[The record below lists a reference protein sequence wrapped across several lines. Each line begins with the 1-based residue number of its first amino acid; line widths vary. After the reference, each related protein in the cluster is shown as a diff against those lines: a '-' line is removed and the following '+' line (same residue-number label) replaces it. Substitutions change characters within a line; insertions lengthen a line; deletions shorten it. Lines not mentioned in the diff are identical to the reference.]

1 MEAQERKVATMVLP
15 VGGKAEWTRI
25 MRGEVPVH
33 SSIEQGSPIVQAS
46 AVFSDGTVVIGGVSR
61 SDTPAEYNNKF
72 MWVFDAKG
80 QRYPNWP
87 IDVSDHEDFESNG
100 VAFSLREDAED
111 EEYELNIVEGTTAA
125 PTVPAMPRAKAAAK
139 AKAKAAAKARTK
151 ASAKPKVKAKTTT
164 KSKARARS
172 K

>member
-33 SSIEQGSPIVQAS
+33 DSIEQGSPIVQAS
-46 AVFSDGTVVIGGVSR
+46 AVFSDGTVVVGGVAR

-87 IDVSDHEDFESNG
+87 IDVGDHEDFESNG

-111 EEYELNIVEGTTAA
+111 EEYELNIVEGTAAA
-125 PTVPAMPRAKAAAK
+125 PTVPAKPKAKAAAK
-139 AKAKAAAKARTK
+139 AKAKASTKAAAKPKAKAKTAAKSKAKAR
-151 ASAKPKVKAKTTT
+151 AK
-164 KSKARARS
+164 
-172 K
+172 